1 MAKAPAPIT
10 NLDKAATLLAR
21 LDPKAL
27 DKVFEMLGPEFAG
40 KLRPIVSA
48 VTKRKDFTALT
59 EQVLQE
65 FRELQQDVQAA
76 VVGAPVLQQQLQSS
90 SHPGSQS
97 VSNENPTSGT
107 TPEAA
112 ASAPTTPAPQAQQDP
127 NMLPPPAEDP
137 EDAAICA
144 EVTSLKKVPPA
155 VLGAALKAETPRMI
169 ATVLKQLP
177 AELSGKVLELL
188 PAEQRQNVFLMMAD
202 KIQISSAIVGRVLQR
217 VLDVCRTVNP
227 AAVARTDRRVT
238 TLIGILQTVEREEKI
253 RLMETL
259 AERDPE
265 LAAKVDDLMYDY
277 TDVLRIEDRSV
288 QKLLGQLEQKIVAMA
303 LKTAPDDLREKIM
316 KNLSER
322 VRLAL
327 TEEME
332 LLSGVTP
339 SKADQAR
346 REIATVIRN
355 QDKEGAIMWMEG

>member
-27 DKVFEMLGPEFAG
+27 DKVFEMLGPESAG

-76 VVGAPVLQQQLQSS
+76 IVGAPVLQQQLQSS
-90 SHPGSQS
+90 PHPGGRP
-97 VSNENPTSGT
+97 VSNENTTST
-107 TPEAA
+107 TLEAA
-112 ASAPTTPAPQAQQDP
+112 APASTAPSPQAQQDP

-202 KIQISSAIVGRVLQR
+202 KVQISSAIVGRVLQR

-227 AAVARTDRRVT
+227 SAVARTDRRVT

-265 LAAKVDDLMYDY
+265 LAAKVDELMYDY
-277 TDVLRIEDRSV
+277 TDILRIEDRSV
-288 QKLLGQLEQKIVAMA
+288 QKLLGQLEQKVVAMA
-303 LKTAPDDLREKIM
+303 LKNAPDDLREKIM

-355 QDKEGAIMWMEG
+355 QDKEGAIMWIEG

>member
-1 MAKAPAPIT
+1 MAQAPAPIT

-65 FRELQQDVQAA
+65 FRELQQDVQSA
-76 VVGAPVLQQQLQSS
+76 VVGAPVLQQQLQSN
-90 SHPGSQS
+90 PGGQP

-112 ASAPTTPAPQAQQDP
+112 ALAATTPAPTAQQDP

-188 PAEQRQNVFLMMAD
+188 PADQRQSVFLMMAD

-238 TLIGILQTVEREEKI
+238 TLIGILQTVERDEKI

-303 LKTAPDDLREKIM
+303 LKTAPEDLRQKIM

>member
-1 MAKAPAPIT
+1 MAKASAPIT

-21 LDPKAL
+21 LEPKAL

-48 VTKRKDFTALT
+48 VAKRKDFSELTA
-59 EQVLQE
+59 QVLQE
-65 FRELQQDVQAA
+65 FRELQHDVQAA
-76 VVGAPVLQQQLQSS
+76 VVDAPVLQQQLHAGQPSAS
-90 SHPGSQS
+90 PANHNDN
-97 VSNENPTSGT
+97 VTTTS
-107 TPEAA
+107 PMEA
-112 ASAPTTPAPQAQQDP
+112 PAPAPASPAATGQKDP

-144 EVTSLKKVPPA
+144 EVTSLKKVPPH

-188 PAEQRQNVFLMMAD
+188 PPEQRQNVFLMMAD

-227 AAVARTDRRVT
+227 SAVARTDRRVT

-259 AERDPE
+259 AERDPD

-277 TDVLRIEDRSV
+277 TDILRIEDRSV

-303 LKTAPDDLREKIM
+303 LKSAPEDLRQKVM

-339 SKADQAR
+339 SKAEQAR

>member
-27 DKVFEMLGPEFAG
+27 DKVFEMLGPESAG
-40 KLRPIVSA
+40 KLRPVVSA

-90 SHPGSQS
+90 SHPGGQS
-97 VSNENPTSGT
+97 ISNDNAASSRTS
-107 TPEAA
+107 EAA
-112 ASAPTTPAPQAQQDP
+112 VPAAPPPTAQQDP

-202 KIQISSAIVGRVLQR
+202 KVQISSAIVGRVLQR

-227 AAVARTDRRVT
+227 SAVARTDRRVT

-265 LAAKVDDLMYDY
+265 LAAKVDELMYDY
-277 TDVLRIEDRSV
+277 TDILRIEDRSV

-303 LKTAPDDLREKIM
+303 LKTAPDDLREKVM

-346 REIATVIRN
+346 REMATVIRN
-355 QDKEGAIMWMEG
+355 QDKEGAIMWIEG

>member
-1 MAKAPAPIT
+1 
-10 NLDKAATLLAR
+10 
-21 LDPKAL
+21 
-27 DKVFEMLGPEFAG
+27 
-40 KLRPIVSA
+40 
-48 VTKRKDFTALT
+48 
-59 EQVLQE
+59 
-65 FRELQQDVQAA
+65 
-76 VVGAPVLQQQLQSS
+76 
-90 SHPGSQS
+90 
-97 VSNENPTSGT
+97 
-107 TPEAA
+107 
-112 ASAPTTPAPQAQQDP
+112 
-127 NMLPPPAEDP
+127 
-137 EDAAICA
+137 
-144 EVTSLKKVPPA
+144 VTSLKKVPPA